1 MRPLWQL
8 KSLVQVFR
16 YLQWKRN
23 NAASPLAN
31 LVISG
36 EGDRMMKVLVVDDAL
51 FTRKVLREI
60 LENEGCEV
68 VEASNGKEAV
78 DKFRLEH
85 PDLVLLDVS
94 MPDMDGLTTLQ
105 AIKGIDENA
114 KVIMVSAMGQTS
126 TVQEAMKF
134 GACDFIVKPFR
145 SNQIRELITRWLLK
159 PSHQ

>member
-1 MRPLWQL
+1 
-8 KSLVQVFR
+8 
-16 YLQWKRN
+16 
-23 NAASPLAN
+23 
-31 LVISG
+31 
-36 EGDRMMKVLVVDDAL
+36 MKVLVVDDAL

-60 LENEGCEV
+60 LEIEGCEV
-68 VEASNGKEAV
+68 VEASNGKEAI
-78 DKFRLEH
+78 DKFRLER

-145 SNQIRELITRWLLK
+145 SNQIRELITRWLLNS
-159 PSHQ
+159 PH

>member
-1 MRPLWQL
+1 
-8 KSLVQVFR
+8 
-16 YLQWKRN
+16 
-23 NAASPLAN
+23 
-31 LVISG
+31 
-36 EGDRMMKVLVVDDAL
+36 MMKVLVVDDAL
-51 FTRKVLREI
+51 FTRKVLKEI

-68 VEASNGKEAV
+68 IEASNGKEAV
-78 DKFRLEH
+78 DKFRLER

-145 SNQIRELITRWLLK
+145 SNQIRELVTRWLLK
-159 PSHQ
+159 PSQR